1 MSAQKREVEEELR
14 REMERKQQMQAAL
27 EQTRDALAHARD
39 SARRLALV
47 KQQAAESKEELT
59 GRLEQ
64 QVHGQEPCT
73 QIGRWTRQTDVVPA
87 HVDVCVCAHA
97 YIESYIHRSL
107 S

>member
-1 MSAQKREVEEELR
+1 MPSRWVGTHSVYAAGDASVAVARLGAEVEEELR

-73 QIGRWTRQTDVVPA
+73 
-87 HVDVCVCAHA
+87 
-97 YIESYIHRSL
+97 
-107 S
+107 